1 MWTKNSQ
8 PMGKMSENF
17 RGIFLTHTVV
27 DGQQCCRESV
37 GQTFALVLLSCRQV
51 AYLEIWKE
59 RPRSAFHVYIFKSI
73 QILALFVFILKIS
86 TKMGGQAQWPPK
98 YAPWCRR
105 SLRLQSKL
113 RRAGNRLACCLSC
126 RTRSNNLLFASSTS
140 CHVDGWSSGQCMVSL
155 TERTLHWTNDS
166 TCGFADVVKPGQA
179 SCTVAW
185 LL

>member
-86 TKMGGQAQWPPK
+86 TKMGGGRHSGPLSTPPDVAGLSDCNPN
-98 YAPWCRR
+98 YAGLATDWHVVYH
-105 SLRLQSKL
+105 
-113 RRAGNRLACCLSC
+113 AGHVQIICYLHHRLAAMLMAGQVVS
-126 RTRSNNLLFASSTS
+126 A
-140 CHVDGWSSGQCMVSL
+140 WSAWQNAHF
-155 TERTLHWTNDS
+155 TERMIQL
-166 TCGFADVVKPGQA
+166 AD
-179 SCTVAW
+179 
-185 LL
+185 LLMLWSPDKRRVQ